1 MALKVVGQRLFTKT
15 APSLTALKVM
25 NTLFAWVEQLA
36 LGKDHKC
43 EDSCQ
48 PLGCLGIQVAW
59 KATHNFWF

>member
-1 MALKVVGQRLFTKT
+1 MAPEVVCLRLFMKT

-25 NTLFAWVEQLA
+25 NILFAWVGKLT

-48 PLGCLGIQVAW
+48 PLGLPRSPGCPESH
-59 KATHNFWF
+59 T